1 MLKVLITGI
10 SGFLGHHVAK
20 EFVENGYYVV
30 GIDKRPISIQHYQP
44 QYFIQ
49 TDVNDLGYRD
59 LMGIDY
65 VVHLAFVT
73 NIPNS
78 VRHPEKTTHDNI
90 CMTIHLLERCKEAG
104 VKRFLFPS
112 TASLYS
118 HNPTPWIEDMPP
130 LPIEPY
136 SWQKLALEY
145 ACRLYDNTIITRF
158 FQIFGEF
165 QREDTAIAAFLKA
178 KKEERPITLTKTVAQ
193 SSFKSGQRDFI
204 YAGDVAKAVRILME
218 KGETSEIY
226 NVSSGKINTMENIAK
241 AIGAEVIWIPRRPW
255 EVERHHGDI
264 TKIAKL
270 SWKPETEVLTWLKQY
285 ANSKSNTK

>member
-1 MLKVLITGI
+1 MKKVFITGI
-10 SGFLGHHVAK
+10 SGFLGHHVAR
-20 EFVENGYYVV
+20 EFMRQDYYVIGV
-30 GIDKRPISIQHYQP
+30 DKRPLPAGHYMP
-44 QYFIQ
+44 DHFIQ
-49 TDVNDLGYRD
+49 ANVNDLGYRD
-59 LMGIDY
+59 LMGMDY

-90 CMTIHLLERCKEAG
+90 CMTIHLLEKCKEAK

-118 HNPTPWIEDMPP
+118 NNPTPWKEDMPP
-130 LPIEPY
+130 KPIEPY

-145 ACRLYDNTIITRF
+145 ACKMYDNCIITRF

-165 QREDTAIAAFLKA
+165 QREDTALYAFLKA
-178 KKEERPITLTKTVAQ
+178 KEEGRPITLTKTMAQ

-204 YAGDVAKAVRILME
+204 YAGDVARAVRILIE
-218 KGETSEIY
+218 KGQIGEIY
-226 NVSSGKINTMENIAK
+226 NIASGKVNTMESIAK
-241 AIGAEVIWIPRRPW
+241 AIGAKVEWIPRRPY

-264 TKIAKL
+264 TKITKL
-270 SWKPETEVLTWLKQY
+270 GWKPEVEVLTWLKQY
-285 ANSKSNTK
+285 ANGKNNT